1 MHNELFTIGSFTV
14 YGYGLMIMI
23 GFVVAIASSMN
34 MVKQHNR
41 TNKTKLN
48 GDVVLNMAMLAIV
61 FGIIGGKLLYCI
73 VNIER
78 VIKNPTIIISNG
90 GFVVYGGII
99 LGTLA
104 CFLFAKKYNIDFL
117 SYTDIILPNVF
128 IAQGFG
134 RIGCFLAG
142 CCYGMEYNGI
152 GSIMFHDSYI
162 APNNIPLFP
171 SQLISSAFD
180 FVMGIILIVLYF
192 KIKTKRGTTTSLY
205 IILYGIGRFIIEFFR
220 GDIERGFV
228 FGITTSQLISIFA
241 ILLWIVINMYL
252 NKRNNQKL

>member
-34 MVKQHNR
+34 MVKQHNKI
-41 TNKTKLN
+41 NKTKLN
-48 GDVVLNMAMLAIV
+48 GEIVINMAMLAIV

-78 VIKNPTIIISNG
+78 TIKNPAIIISNG

-104 CFLFAKKYNIDFL
+104 CLLFAKKYNIDFL

-128 IAQGFG
+128 VAQGFG

-142 CCYGMEYNGI
+142 CCYGMEYDGI
-152 GSIMFHDSYI
+152 GSIMFHNSYI

-171 SQLISSAFD
+171 SQLVSSAFD
-180 FVMGIILIVLYF
+180 FAMGIILIILYF
-192 KIKTKRGTTTSLY
+192 KTNAKRGMTTSLY
-205 IILYGIGRFIIEFFR
+205 ILLYGIGRFIIEFFR

-228 FGITTSQLISIFA
+228 FGITTSQFISIFA
-241 ILLWIVINMYL
+241 ILIGIALFIYL
-252 NKRNNQKL
+252 NRRNNQK